1 MFASSKLTAAG
12 LILAV
17 STAASSVIRQT
28 ACAPSFTEGTAYH
41 VSSNINDSY
50 VWQFNGASA
59 GTLSAVYLI
68 PSPPEIEPWY
78 LTETSTGG
86 YTISDPL
93 RFDSPTG
100 SCVLAPADTT
110 LTTGSCSNASGT
122 DADLAIS
129 CSSCSDTTMTACTL
143 TVASTTECVT
153 VPGDSDGNPQIRSME
168 CTGSPQQL
176 WDFVAAA

>member
-1 MFASSKLTAAG
+1 MLSLTAVVTAG
-12 LILAV
+12 SLML
-17 STAASSVIRQT
+17 AASSVATPLARQT
-28 ACAPSFTEGTAYH
+28 TCTPSFTSGTGYQ

-78 LTETSTGG
+78 PTQLSTGG
-86 YTISDPL
+86 WSIDALSLIDTA
-93 RFDSPTG
+93 
-100 SCVLAPADTT
+100 CVSAPADTY
-110 LTTGSCSNASGT
+110 LTTGSCSNLAGT
-122 DADLAIS
+122 SSDFAIS

-143 TVASTTECVT
+143 TAASTSECVT
-153 VPGDSDGNPQIRSME
+153 VPGDSDGDPRVRSME

-176 WDFVAAA
+176 WDFVAQA